1 MASREF
7 FRSFFG
13 TRAIGHSALKN
24 YISFPCVSIM
34 MAYYRTVRR
43 ILIIIFVLNISVAL
57 LKGVYGLI
65 TNSLSMSA
73 DGLHSLFDS
82 TSNIIGL
89 VGISMAS
96 RPPDKE
102 HPYGHAKFE
111 TFASVGIA
119 VLLFASCFQL
129 ILAAA
134 GRFQN
139 PSVPEVT
146 EISFV
151 IMGLTLAINIGV
163 SAYENITGR
172 RLKSSILVADS
183 MHTRSDIYASIGV
196 ILGLVAIKMGYPLAD
211 PVIAL
216 FICGLIIMTG
226 LEIIKDSSRVLLDRA
241 TVDENVIVDL
251 ALSVDGVCNCH
262 RVRTRGMAGEIYV
275 DLHIGVD
282 SSLSIDAAH
291 KVGDAVEQKIKSK
304 IEGVQDVV
312 VHLEP
317 RDYCGLKAKP
327 GNGENQE
334 R

>member
-1 MASREF
+1 
-7 FRSFFG
+7 
-13 TRAIGHSALKN
+13 
-24 YISFPCVSIM
+24 
-34 MAYYRTVRR
+34 MAYYDTVRR

-57 LKGVYGLI
+57 LKGVYGLV

-119 VLLFASCFQL
+119 VILFASCFQL
-129 ILAAA
+129 ILAAV

-146 EISFV
+146 AISFG
-151 IMGLTLAINIGV
+151 IMGLTLAVNIGV
-163 SAYENITGR
+163 SAYEYILGK
-172 RLKSSILVADS
+172 RLKSSVLVADS
-183 MHTRSDIYASIGV
+183 MHTRSDVYASVGV

-216 FICGLIIMTG
+216 LICGLIIHTG
-226 LEIIKDSSRVLLDRA
+226 LEIIKDSSGVLLDKSP
-241 TVDENVIVDL
+241 VEVSLIVDQ
-251 ALSVDGVCNCH
+251 AMSVDGVCTCH
-262 RVRTRGMAGEIYV
+262 RVRARGMAGEIYV

-291 KVGDAVEQKIKSK
+291 KVAKDVEHIIKNKIA
-304 IEGVQDVV
+304 GVKDVV

-317 RDYCGLKAKP
+317 KDFCELKARRGSTVP
-327 GNGENQE
+327 
-334 R
+334 